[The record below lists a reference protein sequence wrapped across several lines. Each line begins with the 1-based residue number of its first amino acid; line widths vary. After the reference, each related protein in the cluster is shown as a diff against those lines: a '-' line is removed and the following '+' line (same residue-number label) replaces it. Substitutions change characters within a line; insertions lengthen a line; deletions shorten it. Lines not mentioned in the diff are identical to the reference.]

1 MPARSFAWAS
11 LLILCLIVLHPLW
24 ARTMPDSEDEAKRQQ
39 AILQVQD
46 LIARSDFEGARA
58 LLKKCR
64 RNFPED
70 AGFDNL
76 AGIIEAQSGRY
87 AEAEEAF
94 LRAIERNPRLTAAYL
109 NLGRLYQENSAIS
122 RSSDKAL
129 NIYQRLLNYDPRN
142 AEANYQ
148 AASLLFRRGGYR
160 QSLARIGNLTPEQQK
175 TAQALSLECAAYAA
189 LGERKKTDDL
199 LALLLASSDLSEADA
214 RQIAP
219 VLQSAKRG
227 DALIS
232 ILETM
237 AKNRALSPDLR
248 HTLALAYESSGR
260 LNEARSTLE
269 EFVNADSVSVKSLF
283 ELARIADK
291 QTDYRGSLGYLAHA
305 RDLDPGNA
313 AVHYAFGRVCI
324 ELELIREAR
333 ESFAKA
339 VTLQPDNASY
349 NYAMGAASAF
359 NQDPTEAAPYF
370 QKYLSLKPGDTRAK
384 LALGEVF
391 FRGKDYKSALPWLT
405 QALASAETATAAH
418 YYLGAIALRQ
428 RQLDDAEA
436 QLQAAL
442 KVSPNYVDALAE
454 SGYYY
459 YLRKNYPESEQQL
472 KRALAI
478 APRHYSANFYL
489 LSLYIRTKDPRREA
503 QAKFFEELQKQSDQ
517 KSLEVLRT
525 VKVQPFDTQ

>member
-1 MPARSFAWAS
+1 MPARGFALAS
-11 LLILCLIVLHPLW
+11 LLLCSILLNSLW
-24 ARTMPDSEDEAKRQQ
+24 ADTAPDAGDKAKRQQ

-46 LIARSDFEGARA
+46 LISRDDLEGASA
-58 LLKKCR
+58 LLKKCIR
-64 RNFPED
+64 DFPED

-76 AGIIEAQSGRY
+76 AGVIEAQSGRY
-87 AEAEEAF
+87 AEAERAF
-94 LRAIERNPRLTAAYL
+94 LKAIERDPRLEAAYL
-109 NLGRLYQENSAIS
+109 NLGRLYQENSAVS

-129 NIYQRLLNYDPRN
+129 NIYQRLLKYDPRS

-148 AASLLFRRGGYR
+148 AAALLFRGGEYR
-160 QSLARIGNLTPEQQK
+160 QSLARLANLAQEQQE
-175 TAQALSLECAAYAA
+175 TAQVLSLECADYAA
-189 LGERKKTDDL
+189 LRERKRTDDL
-199 LALLLASSDLSEADA
+199 LARLLASPDLSEADA

-219 VLQSAKRG
+219 VLQAAKRA
-227 DALIS
+227 DAIVS

-237 AKNRALSPDLR
+237 AKKQPLSADLQ
-248 HTLALAYESSGR
+248 HTLALAYETSGR
-260 LNEARSTLE
+260 LNEARSTLDD
-269 EFVNADSVSVKSLF
+269 FVKGGNLSVNSLF
-283 ELARIADK
+283 ELARIADEQK
-291 QTDYRGSLGYLAHA
+291 DYRGSLGYLAHA

-313 AVHYAFGRVCI
+313 PVHYAFGRVCI

-339 VTLQPDNASY
+339 VRLQPENASY

-359 NQDPTEAAPYF
+359 NQDPTEAVAYF
-370 QKYLSLKPGDTRAK
+370 QKYLKLKPGDARAK

-391 FRGKDYKSALPWLT
+391 FRGKDYESALPWLT

-428 RQLDDAEA
+428 RHLDDAEG
-436 QLQAAL
+436 QLRAAL
-442 KVSPNYVDALAE
+442 KGSPSYADALAE
-454 SGYYY
+454 FGYYY
-459 YLRKNYPESEQQL
+459 YLRKNYSESEQQL
-472 KRALAI
+472 KRALEI

-503 QAKFFEELQKQSDQ
+503 QAKFYEELQKQSDQ
-517 KSLEVLRT
+517 KSLEVLRS